1 MISIINIYLVFNLL
15 INIIVYFINKDM
27 EENIEM
33 LLYFKSVNR
42 MNIIVLVF
50 FAMIFSL
57 ENLVCTIILI
67 LEALTLLIFYAITL
81 RKIKAIE
88 RKQK

>member
-15 INIIVYFINKDM
+15 INTIVYFINKDM

-67 LEALTLLIFYAITL
+67 LEALTLLIFYAITS